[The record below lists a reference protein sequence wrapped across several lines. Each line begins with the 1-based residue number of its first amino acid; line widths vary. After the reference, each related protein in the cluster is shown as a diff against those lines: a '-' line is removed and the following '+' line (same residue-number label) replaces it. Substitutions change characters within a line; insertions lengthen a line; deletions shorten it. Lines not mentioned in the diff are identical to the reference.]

1 MTYPILKDIENRA
14 DIEFLI
20 DEFYKKI
27 ITDDLIGHFF
37 TKVIVISWE
46 KHIPIMYDFWETTLL
61 GKMKYKGNPIV
72 KHLELSKKQQI
83 TTQHFD
89 QWLYYWEKTINK
101 NFKGQIANDAIK
113 RAKQIGELMKFKLQ
127 QHQ

>member
-61 GKMKYKGNPIV
+61 GKMKYKGNPMV